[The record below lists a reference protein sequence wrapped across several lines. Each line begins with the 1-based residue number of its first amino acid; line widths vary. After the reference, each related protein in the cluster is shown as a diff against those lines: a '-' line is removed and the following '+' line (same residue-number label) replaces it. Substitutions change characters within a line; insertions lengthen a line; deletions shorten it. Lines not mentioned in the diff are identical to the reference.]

1 MIDLPQAKVNS
12 DSNSCY
18 EIEAVVSFDERG
30 QLVLPKDLRKKFKL
44 NAGEKFLLAS
54 CSDSKGLCCLTL
66 VKTNS
71 INHLVGNVLNPFVQK
86 IKS

>member
-1 MIDLPQAKVNS
+1 MIDLPQASTNS
-12 DSNSCY
+12 NSNSCY
-18 EIEAVVSFDERG
+18 EIEAVVSFDDRG

-44 NAGEKFLLAS
+44 KAGEKFLLAS
-54 CSDSKGLCCLTL
+54 CTDDKGLCCFTL

-71 INHLVGNVLNPFVQK
+71 INHLVGNVLNPLVQQ